1 MAQVNVNALG
11 LSLAG
16 RPSAGVEFEVVR
28 DLTQADLASISAPR
42 QAPKESRLK
51 ALRARH
57 HRLARL
63 LATGTKPG
71 DAGSIVGYS
80 ASRVSILQS
89 DPAFQELLAF
99 YADKDQEAFMETREL
114 LADVARDA
122 LGELQERLE
131 DTPRISP
138 TASFSPSWRKP
149 QTAPA
154 MAPRPRSS
162 TITPSVSRIVS
173 RPPVNVRLRAPTA
186 SSTLNQRKPAMRRK
200 PRDFQA
206 IRLLDGSEPAPSASR
221 GRVRNPRVAPARSL
235 RPRDRLNAVLATL
248 GESRTEPRLPRD
260 PDTIPARLP
269 ETPGLSLS
277 EAERRELA
285 RRQREADPSPG
296 SAPERSRRP
305 RARDLS
311 QAEADTEYRLPDGT
325 RRRALNPT
333 MNSMLRAA
341 GARDV
346 PNGLQGDSRS
356 FSQAFQDA
364 QAQGLSTFTWRGR
377 RYSAR
382 SK

>member
-131 DTPRISP
+131 DTPEDFSNRELLAIVEKTADRSGNGP
-138 TASFSPSWRKP
+138 TAKVEHNH
-149 QTAPA
+149 
-154 MAPRPRSS
+154 
-162 TITPSVSRIVS
+162 TIG
-173 RPPVNVRLRAPTA
+173 LA
-186 SSTLNQRKPAMRRK
+186 
-200 PRDFQA
+200 
-206 IRLLDGSEPAPSASR
+206 
-221 GRVRNPRVAPARSL
+221 
-235 RPRDRLNAVLATL
+235 DRLAA
-248 GESRTEPRLPRD
+248 
-260 PDTIPARLP
+260 A
-269 ETPGLSLS
+269 
-277 EAERRELA
+277 
-285 RRQREADPSPG
+285 RQRQIEGTYRVLNAQ
-296 SAPERSRRP
+296 PEE
-305 RARDLS
+305 ARDAS
-311 QAEADTEYRLPDGT
+311 
-325 RRRALNPT
+325 
-333 MNSMLRAA
+333 
-341 GARDV
+341 
-346 PNGLQGDSRS
+346 
-356 FSQAFQDA
+356 
-364 QAQGLSTFTWRGR
+364 
-377 RYSAR
+377 
-382 SK
+382 